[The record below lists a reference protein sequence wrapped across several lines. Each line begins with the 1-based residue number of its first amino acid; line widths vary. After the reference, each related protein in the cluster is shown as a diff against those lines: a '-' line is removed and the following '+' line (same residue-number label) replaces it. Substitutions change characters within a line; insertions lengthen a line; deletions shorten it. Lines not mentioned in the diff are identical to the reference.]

1 MLAVTI
7 AEHGDQVLVSVAT
20 ISSVHLLK
28 FPHPNRLQQKSHDD
42 TQAFAIFHEAT
53 VQQIGARDQ
62 SLFHVIGHAA
72 TPSKIFNEFFCFVF
86 FSNAYSI
93 VLYRSSHSAYG
104 RMLVERK
111 RSRCLFLAGLSN
123 QFDVVSYAQWQRPN
137 NIGRTQR
144 TVHCAAHFFEHH
156 RSVAVGFWLNKSY
169 DVCCVLIYCV
179 CCFSFGA
186 HFCRGKGGAMTDS
199 QYATSLIF
207 NELDDVVFLYGLY
220 RDDNVRMWSS
230 RSGQCVATVNC
241 VQNIHEQ
248 RLLGCELMVQQL
260 CFTIFIYF
268 FFNLTLD
275 FMRITAQTNTLRRAS
290 STLICAFLC
299 ASSGSEFV
307 TIRTI
312 NDGGNYT
319 MHRLDLVPAPEF
331 DLVEFDVNE
340 NRIWGLWCNSQGEI
354 TQFFGR

>member
-1 MLAVTI
+1 MLIGVFFLFRRRTNRDILELSEISLDYNLVNANIRYKFTDSPVLAVTI

-72 TPSKIFNEFFCFVF
+72 TPSKIFNEFFCSVF

-93 VLYRSSHSAYG
+93 VLHRSSHSAYG

-137 NIGRTQR
+137 NIGRTER

-169 DVCCVLIYCV
+169 DVCCVSIYCV
-179 CCFSFGA
+179 
-186 HFCRGKGGAMTDS
+186 
-199 QYATSLIF
+199 
-207 NELDDVVFLYGLY
+207 
-220 RDDNVRMWSS
+220 
-230 RSGQCVATVNC
+230 
-241 VQNIHEQ
+241 
-248 RLLGCELMVQQL
+248 
-260 CFTIFIYF
+260 F
-268 FFNLTLD
+268 FF
-275 FMRITAQTNTLRRAS
+275 FWR
-290 STLICAFLC
+290 AFLQ
-299 ASSGSEFV
+299 
-307 TIRTI
+307 RQRRR
-312 NDGGNYT
+312 ND
-319 MHRLDLVPAPEF
+319 R
-331 DLVEFDVNE
+331 
-340 NRIWGLWCNSQGEI
+340 
-354 TQFFGR
+354 